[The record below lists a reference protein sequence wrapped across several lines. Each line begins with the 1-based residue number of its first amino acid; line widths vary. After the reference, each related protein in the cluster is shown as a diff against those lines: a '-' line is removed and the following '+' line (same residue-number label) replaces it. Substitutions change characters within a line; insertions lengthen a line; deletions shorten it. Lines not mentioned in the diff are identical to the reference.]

1 MILIWRSAAHNHGP
15 VDYYLISATAGDRT
29 PAGLLVEEFVLC
41 EDYTA
46 AGIDGAEWRPE
57 IGAWSSSAE
66 LSRAIRADSSLRG
79 RVTPVSRQQACEA
92 FARMGGGVLPEEAGL
107 RTLFQERR
115 TLPTT
120 APLNLGGSGARRY
133 RILFAGE
140 LGADGLA
147 NARTAL
153 RLKPATGD
161 PRVVGTASASS
172 GGHGFTWELRRIGAG
187 IAWCVDVTARL
198 GSGPLTALGALLHHH
213 RQAVREQ
220 GLIPVTVERFA

>member
-1 MILIWRSAAHNHGP
+1 M
-15 VDYYLISATAGDRT
+15 
-29 PAGLLVEEFVLC
+29 EEFVLC
-41 EDYTA
+41 DDYTA
-46 AGIDGAEWRPE
+46 AGIDGAEWRTE
-57 IGAWSSSAE
+57 NGAWSASAE
-66 LSRAIRADSSLRG
+66 LSRAIRADMALRG
-79 RVTPVSRQQACEA
+79 RVTPVSRQEASDA
-92 FARMGGGVLPEEAGL
+92 FALLGGGVLPEEAGL

-115 TLPTT
+115 HLPTT
-120 APLNLGGSGARRY
+120 APLNLARSTGSRRY

-153 RLKPATGD
+153 RLEPTAD
-161 PRVVGTASASS
+161 PRVVGTASASA

-198 GSGPLTALGALLHHH
+198 GSGPATALGALLHHH